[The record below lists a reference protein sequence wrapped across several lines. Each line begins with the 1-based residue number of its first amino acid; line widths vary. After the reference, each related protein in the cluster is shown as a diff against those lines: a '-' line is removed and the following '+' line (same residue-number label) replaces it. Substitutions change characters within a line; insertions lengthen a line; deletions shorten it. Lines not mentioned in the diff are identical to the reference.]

1 MMIAAATKT
10 SFSKYDL
17 TEVSGTLRS
26 CGCDIG
32 GGQKHWSYAVD
43 LYNQTITGDVTMT
56 LCCERM
62 DPHHL
67 PCVVIVH
74 ENIQSD

>member
-1 MMIAAATKT
+1 M
-10 SFSKYDL
+10 
-17 TEVSGTLRS
+17 
-26 CGCDIG
+26 G
-32 GGQKHWSYAVD
+32 GGQKCSSFAVD
-43 LYNQTITGDVTMT
+43 LYNQIVTGNVTMT